1 MTEIETPKSQY
12 VQIADII
19 RDRIEQGVYPA
30 GSLLPSEDHLA
41 NELGVS
47 RVTVNRAVGLLRSAG
62 DVRVRRGT
70 GAIVR
75 SLPRILR
82 NATTRY
88 AARGEGTGAGEVEIR
103 KLNLHSRTEYGE
115 IGRTTPP
122 ADVAQTLGMRRNES
136 ALVRRR
142 LFYADD
148 HPTQIAD
155 SYYPWSLV
163 KDCAPL
169 LQADT
174 GTGGSLARLT
184 DIGYP
189 PLRYS
194 EEIDVRMPTPA
205 EQQRLDLDASQPVF
219 RIWHVA
225 HTHKQRPIEVAV
237 HVMPGHLWTLRYE
250 WDEQPAAV
258 PAPR

>member
-1 MTEIETPKSQY
+1 MTEIETPRSQY

-19 RDRIEQGVYPA
+19 RHRIEQGIYAA

-41 NELGVS
+41 GELGVS
-47 RVTVNRAVGLLRSAG
+47 RVTINRAVGLLRSAG

-70 GAIVR
+70 GAVVR
-75 SLPRILR
+75 SMPRILR
-82 NATTRY
+82 NANTRY
-88 AARGEGTGAGEVEIR
+88 AARNQGTGAGEVEVR
-103 KLNLHSRTEYGE
+103 KLNLQSRTDYGE

-122 ADVAQTLGMRRNES
+122 VDVARALGIRRNEA

-142 LFYADD
+142 VFYADD
-148 HPTQIAD
+148 QPTQIAD

-163 KDCAPL
+163 KGCPQL
-169 LQADT
+169 HEPDT

-184 DIGYP
+184 EIGYP

-194 EEIDVRMPTPA
+194 EDIDVRMPTPE
-205 EQQRLDLDASQPVF
+205 EQHKLDLDTTQPVF

-225 HTHKQRPIEVAV
+225 YTHDRRPIEVCI

-250 WDEQPAAV
+250 WDEQPVAV
-258 PAPR
+258 PVPQ